1 MMFFSKKSEK
11 KLILFRMGIFLLLY
25 LMAVATA
32 SLAATIADSM
42 EDALDFLASK
52 SAEAASSE
60 PQGPREVR
68 SLGLAPFLQSMFRY
82 I

>member
-1 MMFFSKKSEK
+1 
-11 KLILFRMGIFLLLY
+11 MGIFLLLY
-25 LMAVATA
+25 LTAVATA
-32 SLAATIADSM
+32 SLAATIADSSVFI
-42 EDALDFLASK
+42 EDALDFLAST

-82 I
+82 INVQILS

>member
-1 MMFFSKKSEK
+1 
-11 KLILFRMGIFLLLY
+11 MGIFLLLY

-32 SLAATIADSM
+32 SLAATIADSPVSM
-42 EDALDFLASK
+42 ADDLDFVVSK

-60 PQGPREVR
+60 PQGLRGAR

-82 I
+82 IYKF

>member
-1 MMFFSKKSEK
+1 MLKI
-11 KLILFRMGIFLLLY
+11 LILFRMGIFLLLY

-32 SLAATIADSM
+32 SLAATIADSTVSM
-42 EDALDFLASK
+42 EDALDFAAST

-82 I
+82 FHKF